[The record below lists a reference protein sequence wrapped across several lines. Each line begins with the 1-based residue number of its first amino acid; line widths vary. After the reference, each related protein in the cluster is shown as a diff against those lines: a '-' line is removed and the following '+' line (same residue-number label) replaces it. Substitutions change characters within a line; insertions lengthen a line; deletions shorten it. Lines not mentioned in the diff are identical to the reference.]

1 MKHAAYDEKAG
12 PGSPFRSAT
21 NFVAGTKERGVCVC
35 VGGGEREK
43 KVMKECRER
52 TERDKNTFD
61 KSKG

>member
-35 VGGGEREK
+35 GGGRKREEGDER
-43 KVMKECRER
+43 MQG
-52 TERDKNTFD
+52 KNR
-61 KSKG
+61 KRQKHL